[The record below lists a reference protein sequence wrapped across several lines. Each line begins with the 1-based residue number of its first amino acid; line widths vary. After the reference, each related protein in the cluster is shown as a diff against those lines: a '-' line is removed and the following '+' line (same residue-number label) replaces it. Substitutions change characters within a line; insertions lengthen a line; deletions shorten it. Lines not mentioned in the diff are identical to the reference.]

1 MTLRKL
7 ILITGASLIVLRL
20 VFPVMHEFR
29 DGEEYQVFH
38 FGAERSF
45 EVLSEGCDWG
55 CRMDMT
61 RTLFQVVAIATGTGA
76 LFLATRKKP
85 LE

>member
-1 MTLRKL
+1 MTLHKL

-20 VFPVMHEFR
+20 TFPVMHEFR
-29 DGEEYQVFH
+29 NGTEDGVFY
-38 FGAERSF
+38 FGAEKGIGY
-45 EVLSEGCDWG
+45 VAGGCNLG
-55 CRMDMT
+55 CRVDMT

-76 LFLATRKKP
+76 LFFVTKKKS